1 MKIIKTKKDLFE
13 YVRKIFAKKAEVVLI
28 RGSTANGSVKAFS
41 DVDVEVY
48 VKSKLDKPYYEIIL
62 YNNSP
67 LLISAYFYDYIE
79 GKNARCQKNVKVLF
93 GDFNDKIKPDFSK
106 GKYLGK
112 VKIKRECQ
120 LVVDFLFNYFRNKNK
135 NSLESVQK
143 RIR

>member
-79 GKNARCQKNVKVLF
+79 GKKARCPKNVKVLF
-93 GDFNDKIKPDFSK
+93 GDFNDKIKPD
-106 GKYLGK
+106 
-112 VKIKRECQ
+112 
-120 LVVDFLFNYFRNKNK
+120 
-135 NSLESVQK
+135 
-143 RIR
+143 